1 MKLVELEIS
10 NIRGVKHLKLIQNGK
25 NFVVY
30 GPNGSGKSTVV
41 DAIDFLLTGQIKRLT
56 GEGTGELSLRK
67 HGPHID
73 SEPKEAIVRGLIK
86 LQGLD
91 DPIEVERCMEQ
102 PTKLIYDKSIESY
115 LKPILELAKR
125 SHYILTRKEILN
137 YITSS
142 PSNRAQQIQDLL
154 NLNEI
159 EIIRKKLV
167 KISNKFKHDR
177 DSLKNSLDLSK
188 KGLFEVVNIEIYD
201 EKKIIDFINHNRQI
215 LRGNLIT
222 ELSIE
227 EIKLNL
233 HPPSIKRE
241 QYIQDPK
248 FLIKTIETLII
259 NLESKS
265 QKRIREIE
273 NDLTKSIGKL
283 KSISINMKDVKELE
297 LIKLGLELIEPTGDC
312 PLCKI
317 PWEVG
322 ALQIFLTKRLSE
334 INELNVI
341 LNKIKNETQEL
352 KLITSNILEGI
363 NNIIDN
369 RKKISIKD
377 ISKFQSWM
385 KKLREFFALI
395 NQPLENVVKMDFR
408 SYNLN
413 KILFPEN
420 IYEDLDHIRV
430 NFVFDSFKLTP
441 EQKAWDNLTKLVEN
455 LKVYFLTIENLK
467 LKREIYNR
475 AEILKESYLNARDK
489 VLRNLYDT
497 IRERFEELYKKI
509 HGLDEDQFKSNLE
522 PDGAGIKFEVDFYG
536 KGNYPPHAL
545 HSEGHQD
552 SMGICLYL
560 ALAEK
565 VNEGL
570 INLIILDDVVM
581 SIDSGHR
588 RSICNILKSFFP
600 HFQFIITTHDKTW
613 MNQLKTE
620 KVILSKN
627 LIEFYNWNIKTGP
640 KHNNLETDIWVNIY
654 DYLNK
659 RNIPNAAFTLRRGL
673 EQFFSII
680 CDNLQV
686 KVVYKI
692 NGRYELGNFL
702 SPAISIYK
710 KLLKKAKISAESWGK
725 KEEFEELNTQSS
737 IVSQIFSRTHA
748 EQWAVNAAVHYN
760 NWADLSLNDFEPVVE
775 AFEDL
780 CQLFLCNECGGY
792 IQLLK
797 DSSMQDVNISCACG
811 GFYWNLIKK

>member
-56 GEGTGELSLRK
+56 GEGTGQLSLKK

-73 SEPKEAIVRGLIK
+73 HKPEEAIVRGLIK
-86 LQGLD
+86 IQGLD
-91 DPIEVERCMEQ
+91 DPIEIERCMER
-102 PTKLIYDKSIESY
+102 PRRLLYDKSLESY

-125 SHYILTRKEILN
+125 GHYILTRKEILN
-137 YITSS
+137 YITSN

-167 KISNKFKHDR
+167 KISNKFKNEY
-177 DSLKNSLDLSK
+177 DSVKNSLELSK
-188 KGLFEVVNIEIYD
+188 KGLFEAVNIEIYE
-201 EKKIIDFINHNRQI
+201 EKKIIDFINYNRLI
-215 LRGNLIT
+215 LGGNSIS
-222 ELSIE
+222 ELTIE

-233 HPPSIKRE
+233 YPPSIKSE

-259 NLESKS
+259 NLDIKN
-265 QKRIREIE
+265 QKRFEEIE
-273 NDLTKSIGKL
+273 NELTKSIGKL
-283 KSISINMKDVKELE
+283 KSILINIKDVKKLE

-312 PLCKI
+312 PLCKV
-317 PWEVG
+317 PWEAG
-322 ALQIFLTKRLSE
+322 TLEMYLTKRLSE
-334 INELNVI
+334 INELNKI
-341 LNKIKNETQEL
+341 LNRIKNNAQEL
-352 KLITSNILEGI
+352 KLITSNFLKGV
-363 NNIIDN
+363 NNIIEN

-395 NQPLENVVKMDFR
+395 DQPLENVVKMDFKP
-408 SYNLN
+408 YDLK
-413 KILFPEN
+413 KILFPDN
-420 IYEDLDHIRV
+420 IYKDLEQIRT
-430 NFVFDSFKLTP
+430 NFDIDSFKLTP
-441 EQKAWDNLTKLVEN
+441 DQAAWDNLTKLVEN
-455 LKVYFLTIENLK
+455 LKIYFLTIENLK
-467 LKREIYNR
+467 LKKEVYKR
-475 AEILKESYLNARDK
+475 AEILKENYLNARDK

-509 HGLDEDQFKSNLE
+509 HGLDEDQFKSNLK
-522 PDGAGIKFEVDFYG
+522 PDGAGITFEVDFYG
-536 KGNYPPHAL
+536 KGNFPPLAL

-570 INLIILDDVVM
+570 MNLIILDDVVM

-600 HFQFIITTHDKTW
+600 HFQFLITTHDKTW

-620 KVILSKN
+620 KMIIKN
-627 LIEFYNWNIKTGP
+627 NVVEFYNWNIKTGP
-640 KHNNLETDIWVNIY
+640 KHNILETNIWVSIY

-659 RNIPNAAFTLRRGL
+659 RDIPNAAFTLRRGL
-673 EQFFSII
+673 EQIFSKI
-680 CDNLQV
+680 CDNLRV
-686 KVVYKI
+686 NVVYKI
-692 NGRYELGNFL
+692 NGRYELSNFL
-702 SPAISIYK
+702 SPAISTYK
-710 KLLKKAKISAESWGK
+710 KLLKKAKNSAHSWGK
-725 KEEFEELNTQSS
+725 EEEYEELNTQSS
-737 IVSQIFSRTHA
+737 IASQIFSRTYA
-748 EQWAVNAAVHYN
+748 EQWTVNTAVHYN
-760 NWADLSLNDFEPVVE
+760 NWADFSLNDFKPVVE

-780 CQLFLCNECGGY
+780 CQLFLCNDCGEY

-797 DSSMQDVNISCACG
+797 DSNMQDVSVSCDCG
-811 GFYWNLIKK
+811 GFNWILTKK